1 MTKEKQEL
9 AAGLALGEGFAILT
23 FFDQSMKEPVTGE
36 HAQARD
42 SGRYMIPADPAVWK
56 AACGRGEGIGT
67 LVQFLKEQLSGPV
80 RGEFSRLHIMVTVPR
95 LERLLSQRIPQALE
109 MLGVPRKQIYLQD
122 HQSSFFC
129 YCVNQRRELWNG
141 DVALLECEND
151 VLYGYVLHIDRT
163 KSPALASVEKA
174 AVTPVDEKA
183 RDGRDDFNWDR
194 ERDRL
199 FFEFL
204 KKVFERRNVVTCY
217 LIGDYFSPSWAQ
229 RSFSFLTS
237 RKHVFQGG
245 NLYSRGACY
254 AAMERCGMLR
264 AKDIL
269 FLGVDII
276 QENLSMNL
284 RVRGRET
291 DWPIISAGI
300 NWYEA
305 HYECDL
311 IPDGEKN
318 ITIWSKPMN
327 GGEEVAHILRL
338 DHFPD
343 RPNRASRLRL
353 SVYFTAPE
361 CCCVE
366 VEDLGFGGLFRPSG
380 MKWKRKIRL

>member
-1 MTKEKQEL
+1 MSKEQQAL
-9 AAGLALGEGFAILT
+9 AAGLQLGEDYAILT
-23 FFDQSMKEPVTGE
+23 LFGPSMKEPVTGQHE
-36 HAQARD
+36 KAHD
-42 SGRYMIPADPAVWK
+42 SGKYMIPMDPKVWK
-56 AACGRGEGIGT
+56 AACGKGEGIGLLT
-67 LVQFLKEQLSGPV
+67 DFLRDQLFGMTGGV
-80 RGEFSRLHIMVTVPR
+80 FSSLHIMVTVPR

-122 HQSSFFC
+122 YLSSFFC
-129 YCVNQRRELWNG
+129 YSVNQRRELWNG
-141 DVALLECEND
+141 DVALLECEKD
-151 VLYGYVLHIDRT
+151 ILSGYVLHIDRT
-163 KSPALASVEKA
+163 KSPALASVEK
-174 AVTPVDEKA
+174 VQTTPLDEKA

-217 LIGDYFSPSWAQ
+217 LIGDYFSPDWAV
-229 RSFSFLTS
+229 RSFRFLTS

-254 AAMERCGMLR
+254 AAMERCSMLKAR
-264 AKDIL
+264 DIL
-269 FLGVDII
+269 FLGADII
-276 QENLSMNL
+276 QDNLSMNL
-284 RVRGRET
+284 RVHGKET

-311 IPDGEKN
+311 IPDADRN
-318 ITIWSKPMN
+318 ITIWSKPMK

-338 DHFPD
+338 DHFPN

-366 VEDLGFGGLFRPSG
+366 VEDLGFGGLFRSSG
-380 MKWKRKIRL
+380 RKWKRRIIL

>member
-1 MTKEKQEL
+1 M
-9 AAGLALGEGFAILT
+9 
-23 FFDQSMKEPVTGE
+23 
-36 HAQARD
+36 
-42 SGRYMIPADPAVWK
+42 
-56 AACGRGEGIGT
+56 
-67 LVQFLKEQLSGPV
+67 
-80 RGEFSRLHIMVTVPR
+80 
-95 LERLLSQRIPQALE
+95 
-109 MLGVPRKQIYLQD
+109 
-122 HQSSFFC
+122 
-129 YCVNQRRELWNG
+129 
-141 DVALLECEND
+141 ALLECEND